1 LGVGHSRGFSSLIIP
16 GAGEPNFDS
25 YVANPFETKNQRRE
39 NEVARLLDKLPSE
52 TIQLDPDA
60 IGKVRAVPKEIQ
72 AERRQQAMEA
82 ELASR
87 KAQRDKNEAKTKM
100 KGKNRTSKRYR
111 KKQLNVIDDK
121 KLAKMEAKRLR
132 EAGITE
138 KRGGV
143 AAPGETAGAASTA
156 PVAPENVSKALRRFY
171 K

>member
-1 LGVGHSRGFSSLIIP
+1 
-16 GAGEPNFDS
+16 
-25 YVANPFETKNQRRE
+25 
-39 NEVARLLDKLPSE
+39 
-52 TIQLDPDA
+52 
-60 IGKVRAVPKEIQ
+60 VPKEVQ
-72 AERRQQAMEA
+72 AERRQQAIEA
-82 ELASR
+82 ELSSR
-87 KAQRDKNEAKTKM
+87 KAQRDKNEEKTKM

-143 AAPGETAGAASTA
+143 AAPGSTAGAASSA
-156 PVAPENVSKALRRFY
+156 PYAPEGTSKALRRFY